1 MATKVIDE
9 NFPQIKET
17 PKVQEE
23 QRIPTRQDQKNVSPR
38 HSIAKTLNI
47 RSKEKTMKAEKE
59 K

>member
-1 MATKVIDE
+1 MKTSPKLKKH
-9 NFPQIKET
+9 QIKE
-17 PKVQEE
+17 VQEE

-47 RSKEKTMKAEKE
+47 RNKEKTLKAEKE